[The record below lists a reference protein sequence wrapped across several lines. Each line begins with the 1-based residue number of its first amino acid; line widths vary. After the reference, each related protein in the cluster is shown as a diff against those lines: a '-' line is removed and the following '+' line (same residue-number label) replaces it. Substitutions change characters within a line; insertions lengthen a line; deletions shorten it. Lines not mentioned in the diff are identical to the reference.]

1 MHPAPSGCISERPT
15 MSPHRH
21 SQHAPRLSRL
31 PLSHAQHALIV
42 VLGVIGISLCFGLL
56 RIVDVA
62 VSGALHER
70 QAAPATVSM
79 AASAAMPDDGAAVI
93 DATFVDVPSAS
104 ADAISL

>member
-1 MHPAPSGCISERPT
+1 
-15 MSPHRH
+15 MSPHRY

-56 RIVDVA
+56 RIVA

-70 QAAPATVSM
+70 QAAPATMSM